1 MNELHPE
8 VEAYVAEVVKRI
20 PPAVAERGRIAA
32 DVRTHVL
39 ERVEAGEP
47 IQEAIRRMGRP
58 EEVAR
63 AYLAEIPL
71 PLASVGRRT
80 GAFMIDLGLGALLV
94 LPLLLVVFGGMLPP
108 LADVE
113 LLYTPWLLVGAL
125 FVMAASAML
134 LSVVYFPAAEALFG
148 QTVGKRLLHICV
160 TMESGEHLGWGAA
173 IVRRL
178 PMFLEFFLLDAL
190 FALFTRRRQRAFDL
204 VAKTVVVRC

>member
-20 PPAVAERGRIAA
+20 PPAVAERGRIAE
-32 DVRTHVL
+32 DVRTHIL

-47 IQEAIRRMGRP
+47 VQEAVRRMGRA

-63 AYLAEIPL
+63 AYLVEIPL
-71 PLASVGRRT
+71 PLASLGRRT
-80 GAFMIDLGLGALLV
+80 GAFLIDLALGAVLV
-94 LPLLLVVFGGMLPP
+94 VPLLLVLFGGLLPS

-125 FVMAASAML
+125 IVMGASAML

-148 QTVGKRLLHICV
+148 QTVGKRLLRICV